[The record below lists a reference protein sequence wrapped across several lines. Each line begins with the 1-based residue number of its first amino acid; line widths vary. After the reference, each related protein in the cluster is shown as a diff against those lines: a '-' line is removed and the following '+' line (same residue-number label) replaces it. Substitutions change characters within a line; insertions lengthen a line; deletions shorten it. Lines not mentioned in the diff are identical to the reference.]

1 MLGILKPEEIEEV
14 LLQAT
19 VGRIG
24 CCKGNKT
31 YVVPINYVYD
41 GKYVIA
47 HSVEGEK
54 IFLMRNNPLVCF
66 EVEQIKDNCNW
77 KTVISWGTYH
87 EITDER
93 ERYEAMKLFVD
104 RMMKLKVSTTAH
116 PPENKPARHLTTKQ
130 TVRAVI
136 YRILL
141 TEKTGRFEKEGID
154 SM

>member
-24 CCKGNKT
+24 CCKENKT
-31 YVVPINYVYD
+31 YVVPVNYVYD

-54 IFLMRNNPLVCF
+54 IFLMRHNPQVCF
-66 EVEQIKDNCNW
+66 EVEQIQDNCNW

-93 ERYEAMKLFVD
+93 ERYEAMKLFVE
-104 RMMKLKVSTTAH
+104 RMMKLKVSARVD
-116 PPENKPARHLTTKQ
+116 PPENNPDRHFIKEK
-130 TVRAVI
+130 TVRTVI

-141 TEKTGRFEKEGID
+141 TEKTGSFEKAGTNLL
-154 SM
+154 